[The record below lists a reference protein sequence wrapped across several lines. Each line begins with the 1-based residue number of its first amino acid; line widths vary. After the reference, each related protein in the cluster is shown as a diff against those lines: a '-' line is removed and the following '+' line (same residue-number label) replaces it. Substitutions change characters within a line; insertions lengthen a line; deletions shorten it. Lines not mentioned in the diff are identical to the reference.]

1 MSMAYIWSGIVVFSV
16 IYGFVSGTIN
26 EVGSAAIDG
35 AEAAVTLC
43 LGIAAVTCLWSGIA
57 EVMRR
62 AGIMSAIA
70 RIMKPVLRRLYPE
83 NASNDAALDAISAN
97 VSANMLGLGNAA
109 TPLGIKAAEL
119 MSHGRKNASD
129 DLCMLIV
136 MNSASIQLI
145 PSTVAAVRAAAGC
158 ETPFDILPA
167 VWLTSA
173 ISVVTGI
180 AAVRILRKIW
190 RGGK

>member
-119 MSHGRKNASD
+119 MSHGRKKRKRRPMYADRYEFRIYTAYPINCCRGARSRR
-129 DLCMLIV
+129 MR
-136 MNSASIQLI
+136 NS
-145 PSTVAAVRAAAGC
+145 V
-158 ETPFDILPA
+158 
-167 VWLTSA
+167 
-173 ISVVTGI
+173 
-180 AAVRILRKIW
+180 
-190 RGGK
+190 

>member
-1 MSMAYIWSGIVVFSV
+1 MSMAYIWSGLVVFSV
-16 IYGFVSGTIN
+16 IYGFISGTIN
-26 EVGSAAIDG
+26 EVGGAVIEG

-43 LGIAAVTCLWSGIA
+43 LGIAAVTCMWSGIA

-70 RIMKPVLRRLYPE
+70 RVMKPVLRRLYPA
-83 NASNDAALDAISAN
+83 NASNDDALDAISAN

-119 MSHGRKNASD
+119 MSRGRKTAGD

-158 ETPFDILPA
+158 RTPFDILPA
-167 VWLTSA
+167 VWFTSA
-173 ISVVTGI
+173 VSVAAGI
-180 AAVRILRKIW
+180 AAVCVFRRIW
-190 RGGK
+190 RRQ